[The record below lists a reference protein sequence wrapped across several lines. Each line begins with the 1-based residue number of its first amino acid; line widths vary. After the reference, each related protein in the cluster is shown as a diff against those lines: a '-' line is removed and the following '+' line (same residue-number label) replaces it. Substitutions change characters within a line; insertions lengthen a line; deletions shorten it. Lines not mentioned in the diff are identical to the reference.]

1 MPAWTATTP
10 PLTWPTPSAADSSA
24 RSSCSTTASP
34 RSTGRNPLLNAVI
47 WRNDDQ
53 ARADAG
59 RVADAVAAGHDDL
72 PPFAGVPL
80 PIKDLTAVAG
90 WPVTYGSSAGPSGPS
105 DDDELVVA
113 AFRRAGFVLTGR
125 TNTPEYGPLPI
136 TENVRYGITRNPWDP
151 TRTPGGSS
159 GGAAAAVAAGMFPL
173 AHGND
178 GGGSIR
184 IPASCTGLVGLK
196 PSRGRVPAVVPG
208 WMGAVDRG
216 RPDAVPS
223 ATPQPSST
231 RSPVRTGSAGATP
244 RYRTA
249 RSPPRSARRS
259 ARCGSPLLTRA
270 PLGLPVADAPRAAAV
285 RAGETLEQL
294 GHHVEAVD
302 FDLVPLE
309 LLASFQPVVNAGF
322 GDYTDVDVDQ
332 LEPHNRA
339 AYDAGR
345 AVDSITFVHAL
356 GELQRASRT
365 LVARWGPDYDVLVTP
380 TMTVLPP
387 AAGSVLQAVHA
398 HPASPPAEVLAMAAF
413 TAPFNVTG
421 QPAISLPLDHA
432 DGTPVG
438 VQVVAG
444 PWQDAV
450 LLRLAAQ
457 LEQADPWRDRRPV
470 GPAAAAAP

>member
-1 MPAWTATTP
+1 MDGYDSATD
-10 PLTWPTPSAADSSA
+10 LADA
-24 RSSCSTTASP
+24 IRRRQLSP
-34 RSTGRNPLLNAVI
+34 VELLDHCLAEIDRTNPVLNAVI

-80 PIKDLTAVAG
+80 PVKDLTAVAG

-105 DDDELVVA
+105 DDDELVVV

-208 WMGAVDRG
+208 WMGASTEGVLTRTVRDTAAVLDEISGPDRLG
-216 RPDAVPS
+216 WSNAPAPDRPFAAEVGAAV
-223 ATPQPSST
+223 
-231 RSPVRTGSAGATP
+231 G
-244 RYRTA
+244 
-249 RSPPRSARRS
+249 
-259 ARCGSPLLTRA
+259 PLRVAVLTRA

-309 LLASFQPVVNAGF
+309 LLTSFQPVVNAGF

-365 LVARWGPDYDVLVTP
+365 LLARWGPDYDVLVTP

-387 AAGSVLQAVHA
+387 AAGSVLRAVHA
-398 HPASPPAEVLAMAAF
+398 HPTSMPEEVLAMAAF

-432 DGTPVG
+432 DGLPVG

-457 LEQADPWRDRRPV
+457 LEQADPWRDRRP
-470 GPAAAAAP
+470 GEIRPSMTTGTR

>member
-1 MPAWTATTP
+1 
-10 PLTWPTPSAADSSA
+10 
-24 RSSCSTTASP
+24 
-34 RSTGRNPLLNAVI
+34 
-47 WRNDDQ
+47 
-53 ARADAG
+53 
-59 RVADAVAAGHDDL
+59 
-72 PPFAGVPL
+72 
-80 PIKDLTAVAG
+80 
-90 WPVTYGSSAGPSGPS
+90 
-105 DDDELVVA
+105 
-113 AFRRAGFVLTGR
+113 
-125 TNTPEYGPLPI
+125 
-136 TENVRYGITRNPWDP
+136 
-151 TRTPGGSS
+151 
-159 GGAAAAVAAGMFPL
+159 
-173 AHGND
+173 
-178 GGGSIR
+178 

-208 WMGAVDRG
+208 WMGASTEGVLTRTVRDTAAVLDEISGPDRLG
-216 RPDAVPS
+216 WSNAPAPDRPFAAEVGAAV
-223 ATPQPSST
+223 
-231 RSPVRTGSAGATP
+231 G
-244 RYRTA
+244 
-249 RSPPRSARRS
+249 
-259 ARCGSPLLTRA
+259 PLRVAVLTRA

-309 LLASFQPVVNAGF
+309 LLTSFQPVVNAGF

-365 LVARWGPDYDVLVTP
+365 LLARWGPDYDVLVTP

-387 AAGSVLQAVHA
+387 AAGSVLRAVHA
-398 HPASPPAEVLAMAAF
+398 HPTSMPEEVLAMAAF

-432 DGTPVG
+432 DGLPVG

-457 LEQADPWRDRRPV
+457 LEQADPWRDRRP
-470 GPAAAAAP
+470 GEIRPSMTTGTR